1 MRNEPE
7 KQVRGNRKG
16 INLKRVSADVRLQE
30 FFRDNERF
38 ADVFN
43 GCLFHGS
50 RRVVSEE
57 LREMDTNVSASILSR
72 EIQAVLKRTR
82 DVMKFTGE
90 GTCFRILGIENQQH
104 IHYAMPLR
112 TMIYDSLSYLRRA
125 EEMIRKNRRD
135 KTFKIADE
143 FLSGMK
149 KETRLLCVNEM
160 AEYPFENRDVFQ
172 LFQAVHELYQNAG
185 SNMPETLQSVG
196 VMTACTAAAI
206 TGTTKALE
214 KELEK
219 AIRKGKES
227 INMCEAFQ
235 RALKKERKEGRTE
248 GCVEMAVRML
258 REGAA
263 PEMVQKCAQ
272 LSAAQWQTVMKQAK
286 K

>member
-1 MRNEPE
+1 M
-7 KQVRGNRKG
+7 
-16 INLKRVSADVRLQE
+16 
-30 FFRDNERF
+30 
-38 ADVFN
+38 
-43 GCLFHGS
+43 S
-50 RRVVSEE
+50 RRNRFE
-57 LREMDTNVSASILSR
+57 
-72 EIQAVLKRTR
+72 
-82 DVMKFTGE
+82 
-90 GTCFRILGIENQQH
+90 GIENQQH

-125 EEMIRKNRRD
+125 EEMIRKNRRE
-135 KTFKIADE
+135 KTFKTADE

-149 KETRLLCVNEM
+149 KEDRLVPCYTLVIYWGESKWDGPRCLEDMMEFGTEERNEPYFQNYGPARLLCVNEM

>member
-1 MRNEPE
+1 MEQ
-7 KQVRGNRKG
+7 KKG
-16 INLKRVSADVRLQE
+16 T
-30 FFRDNERF
+30 
-38 ADVFN
+38 
-43 GCLFHGS
+43 S
-50 RRVVSEE
+50 R
-57 LREMDTNVSASILSR
+57 I
-72 EIQAVLKRTR
+72 
-82 DVMKFTGE
+82 
-90 GTCFRILGIENQQH
+90 
-104 IHYAMPLR
+104 
-112 TMIYDSLSYLRRA
+112 
-125 EEMIRKNRRD
+125 
-135 KTFKIADE
+135 FKITA
-143 FLSGMK
+143 
-149 KETRLLCVNEM
+149 RLLCVNEM
-160 AEYPFENRDVFQ
+160 AENPFENRDVFQ

-219 AIRKGKES
+219 ATRKGKES

-235 RALKKERKEGRTE
+235 RAVKKERKEGRTE

-263 PEMVQKCAQ
+263 PERVQKCAQ